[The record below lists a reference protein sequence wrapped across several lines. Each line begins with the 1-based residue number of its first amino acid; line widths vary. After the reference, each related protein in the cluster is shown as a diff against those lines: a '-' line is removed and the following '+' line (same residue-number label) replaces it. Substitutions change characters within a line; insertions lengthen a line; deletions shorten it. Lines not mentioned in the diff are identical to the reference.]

1 MRAQG
6 FGVEPVCAVLRE
18 QGCHLAPRT
27 YRAWRQALPSDRS
40 IRDAYLTYA
49 LRETIDK
56 PEGLYGR
63 RKMTVHL
70 RRLGHQVSVATVDR
84 LMRDEGL
91 NGVIRRKNHR
101 TTIPAKDGKRAGD
114 RLDRNF
120 TAACPNRVW
129 VADFTYCRTWAGFVY
144 VAFIIDV
151 YSRKI
156 VGWHAMTT
164 RPTELVTVPLRMAL
178 WNRRHEGIE
187 IFEGLIHHSDAGS
200 QYVSLKFSEE
210 LMLEGVL
217 ASIGSVGDAYDNALA
232 ETTIGL
238 FKAEAI
244 RPGNPFHPG
253 PFKTIEDIEFAT
265 MGWVDWFNNRR
276 LHSTLDY
283 MPPAEYETNYYATNL
298 TSQPEMSTV

>member
-1 MRAQG
+1 
-6 FGVEPVCAVLRE
+6 
-18 QGCHLAPRT
+18 
-27 YRAWRQALPSDRS
+27 
-40 IRDAYLTYA
+40 
-49 LRETIDK
+49 
-56 PEGLYGR
+56 
-63 RKMTVHL
+63 MTAHL

-91 NGVIRRKNHR
+91 NGVIRGKNHR
-101 TTIPAKDGKRAGD
+101 TTILAKNGKRAGD

-151 YSRKI
+151 FSRKI

-200 QYVSLKFSEE
+200 QGGFNWSSQHLQVVEVFDGGDGGLEQEDQRCSRGCAPAVACRSGVTPADAVARFAFSVA
-210 LMLEGVL
+210 GGSAAVL
-217 ASIGSVGDAYDNALA
+217 ASDRDGYHFS
-232 ETTIGL
+232 
-238 FKAEAI
+238 
-244 RPGNPFHPG
+244 
-253 PFKTIEDIEFAT
+253 
-265 MGWVDWFNNRR
+265 
-276 LHSTLDY
+276 
-283 MPPAEYETNYYATNL
+283 
-298 TSQPEMSTV
+298 